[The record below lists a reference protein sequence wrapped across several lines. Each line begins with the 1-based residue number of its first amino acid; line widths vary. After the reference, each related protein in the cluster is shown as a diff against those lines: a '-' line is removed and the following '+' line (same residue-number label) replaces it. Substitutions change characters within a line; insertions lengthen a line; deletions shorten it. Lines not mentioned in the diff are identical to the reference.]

1 MTTLFL
7 EDPVLTDEA
16 KYICVSCVN
25 AETDRD
31 QITVPVAT
39 PKFQSMPITEHYLSE
54 KAWTCVG
61 DPYVNIV
68 TKIHLLAA
76 VMLALKIEKPSETRF
91 RGTSPS

>member
-1 MTTLFL
+1 MTTLVL

-16 KYICVSCVN
+16 KCICVSCVN
-25 AETDRD
+25 AETDGN
-31 QITVPVAT
+31 QITVSVTT
-39 PKFQSMPITEHYLSE
+39 PKFQSMPNPEHYLSE
-54 KAWTCVG
+54 KAWACLG

-76 VMLALKIEKPSETRF
+76 VMLALKIEKPSEKRF

>member
-16 KYICVSCVN
+16 KDICVSSVN
-25 AETDRD
+25 AAAAGD
-31 QITVPVAT
+31 QITVPVNP
-39 PKFQSMPITEHYLSE
+39 PKFQSMPNPEHYLSE
-54 KAWTCVG
+54 KAWDCLG

-76 VMLALKIEKPSETRF
+76 VMLALKIEKPSEK
-91 RGTSPS
+91 